1 MKHIPVGTVVC
12 VVAPGSRSSNGE
24 ERLIPA
30 IVLKQWPDE
39 SLQLYSF
46 HFEGVPLLM
55 NSVSLDFV
63 FGPGQPEPIGKS
75 KARAFELSSDA
86 A

>member
-1 MKHIPVGTVVC
+1 MKHIPVGTIVTVM
-12 VVAPGSRSSNGE
+12 APGSRSSDGQ

-30 IVLKQWPDE
+30 IVTGQWPDG

-55 NSVSLDFV
+55 NSKPLNEV
-63 FGPGQPEPIGKS
+63 FMPGQSEPVEKVPERQAS
-75 KARAFELSSDA
+75 FSM
-86 A
+86 